1 MDEAP
6 TPLFSV
12 TTMHLFGTI
21 SFGTRVHRKQ
31 LALIEEAAKLLRV
44 TRNEVV
50 KRGAVAY
57 ARDVIASTP
66 R

>member
-6 TPLFSV
+6 DSFLSFMI
-12 TTMHLFGTI
+12 MHLFGTI
-21 SFGTRVHRKQ
+21 AFGTRVHHKQ
-31 LALIEEAAKLLRV
+31 LALIEEAAKLLHV
-44 TRNEVV
+44 SRNEVV

-57 ARDVIASTP
+57 AREVIASTP

>member
-6 TPLFSV
+6 APLFSFI
-12 TTMHLFGTI
+12 TMHIFGTI
-21 SFGTRVHRKQ
+21 AFGTRVHRKQ
-31 LALIEEAAKLLRV
+31 LALIEEAAKLLHV

-50 KRGAVAY
+50 RRGAVAY
-57 ARDVIASTP
+57 AREVIASTP